1 MIDDGYFE
9 LMDDETINQDFDDI
23 DLYGER
29 LIEDSEDSDIQFE
42 QVLTQYIKKQNVD
55 DVLTYTVSFVIYTQL
70 LSSNGQDT
78 RFSFL

>member
-29 LIEDSEDSDIQFE
+29 LIEDPEDSDIQFE
-42 QVLTQYIKKQNVD
+42 
-55 DVLTYTVSFVIYTQL
+55 
-70 LSSNGQDT
+70 
-78 RFSFL
+78 